1 MSEVYNDKDTNYDY
15 EELFDDEMDNEELD
29 DEYEENPENMT
40 LKEKAEAE
48 GMSVREYI
56 SEVSFRRGPVGV
68 ISGIGFG
75 IIGVIG
81 QAVHVLIKAIVFGE
95 HEKADL
101 WNAFKKYYA
110 LSNNKNLDGD
120 TKEESEIPCDYDGV
134 MGVPI
139 TFMDKYNPLDFE
151 IIGADEA
158 EGTGFSN
165 GLYIQ
170 GSKYKQCYMN
180 GKRIYKRIFIRK
192 KVGT

>member
-81 QAVHVLIKAIVFGE
+81 QAVHVLIKAIVFGIVFS
-95 HEKADL
+95 KIIML
-101 WNAFKKYYA
+101 
-110 LSNNKNLDGD
+110 
-120 TKEESEIPCDYDGV
+120 EI
-134 MGVPI
+134 
-139 TFMDKYNPLDFE
+139 TQE
-151 IIGADEA
+151 
-158 EGTGFSN
+158 
-165 GLYIQ
+165 
-170 GSKYKQCYMN
+170 
-180 GKRIYKRIFIRK
+180 
-192 KVGT
+192 